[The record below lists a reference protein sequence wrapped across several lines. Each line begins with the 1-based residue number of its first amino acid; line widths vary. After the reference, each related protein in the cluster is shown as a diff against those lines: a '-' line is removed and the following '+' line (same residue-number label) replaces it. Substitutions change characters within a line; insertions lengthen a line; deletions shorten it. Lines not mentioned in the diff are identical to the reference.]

1 MTDILKPWKIS
12 TISFEVFCP
21 APHIWNLFSVFDL
34 TTDTGRKMLVSHPN
48 TWKCG
53 TEQQSMGIVFT
64 WWDFMHLPAFY
75 QDHFLTTLRSFLI
88 YEGNVSITILHSVNV
103 VFSTFSDKIYGRT
116 RIGWEIRY
124 LAFRKFK
131 RRSHAVG
138 KGNKLRIAS
147 FLIENLRHSSLEF
160 SINRRWRSTEKTL
173 TEITSETN

>member
-1 MTDILKPWKIS
+1 
-12 TISFEVFCP
+12 
-21 APHIWNLFSVFDL
+21 
-34 TTDTGRKMLVSHPN
+34 
-48 TWKCG
+48 
-53 TEQQSMGIVFT
+53 
-64 WWDFMHLPAFY
+64 MHLPAFY

-116 RIGWEIRY
+116 RIGREIRY

-160 SINRRWRSTEKTL
+160 SINRR
-173 TEITSETN
+173 